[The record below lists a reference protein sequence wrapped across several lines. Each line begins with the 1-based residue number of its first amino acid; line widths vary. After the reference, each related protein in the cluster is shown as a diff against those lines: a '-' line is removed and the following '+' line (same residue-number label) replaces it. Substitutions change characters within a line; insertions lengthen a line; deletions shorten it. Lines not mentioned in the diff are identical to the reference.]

1 MTTSTSIANNKTS
14 ISLKDIIEM
23 KKMLEEKYPKPFE
36 TILVTNRPLI
46 PYNEAWQKEYKGKKY
61 IMMGYGSFIQ
71 IEKFLDKSIQGCG
84 YSYGIPVIED
94 DELMVK
100 IITEAFKGGK

>member
-1 MTTSTSIANNKTS
+1 MVTNNETS
-14 ISLKDIIEM
+14 ISLKDIMEI
-23 KKMLEEKYPKPFE
+23 KKMLEEKCPKPLE
-36 TILVTNRPLI
+36 TILVTKRPLI
-46 PYNEAWQKEYKGKKY
+46 PYGEAWQKEYGGKKY
-61 IMMGYGSFIQ
+61 IMMGYGSFMQ

-100 IITEAFKGGK
+100 IITEAIEGGK